1 MLLTTCQVMQMGVF
15 ILTLKGY
22 KILSLSNALL
32 MQATMQLVAIVV
44 EK

>member
-1 MLLTTCQVMQMGVF
+1 MLLTTCQVMHTNAF

-22 KILSLSNALL
+22 KLLTLSNALL
-32 MQATMQLVAIVV
+32 MQATMLLVAIVV